1 MTDIALDTSRN
12 VNVVFAEEAE
22 IRDFKEAET
31 LAVGEAVYIT
41 AAGKALKTNADG
53 VAPAKAQGRGIVV
66 MRTGSTVSVMKR
78 GYLAGYDLSALDYDA
93 QLFLSNTAGKLADAA
108 GTVPVPCSR
117 VSCLTNDSQTK
128 ILYVEFDW
136 INQFAAPAGE

>member
-1 MTDIALDTSRN
+1 MSDIALDTTRKL
-12 VNVVFAEEAE
+12 NVVFAEEAE

-31 LAVGEAVYIT
+31 LAVGDTVYIT

-53 VAPAKAQGRGIVV
+53 VAPLKAQGRGIVT
-66 MRTGSTVSVMKR
+66 MRTGSTVSVMKK

-93 QLFLSNTAGKLADAA
+93 QLFLSETAGKLATTA
-108 GTVPVPCSR
+108 GTIPVPCGR

-136 INQFAAPAGE
+136 INQFAAPTP

>member
-31 LAVGEAVYIT
+31 LAVGESVYIT
-41 AAGKALKTNADG
+41 VAGKALKTNVDG
-53 VAPAKAQGRGIVV
+53 VVPAKAQGRGIVV
-66 MRTGSTVSVMKR
+66 MRTGSTVSVMKK
-78 GYLAGYDLSALDYDA
+78 GYLAGYDLSALAYDA
-93 QLFLSNTAGKLADAA
+93 QLFLSNTAGKLSDAA
-108 GTVPVPCSR
+108 GTISVPCAR
-117 VSCLTNDSQTK
+117 VSCLTNDSLTK

-136 INQFAAPAGE
+136 VNQFAAA

>member
-1 MTDIALDTSRN
+1 MSDIALDTSRN
-12 VNVVFAEEAE
+12 LNVVFAEEAE

-31 LAVGEAVYIT
+31 LAVGDSVYVT

-53 VAPAKAQGRGIVV
+53 VAPAKAQGRGVV
-66 MRTGSTVSVMKR
+66 VSRIGSTVSVMKK
-78 GYLAGYDLSALDYDA
+78 GYLAGHDLSALDCDA
-93 QLFLSNTAGKLADAA
+93 QVFLSNTPGKLATAA
-108 GTVPVPCSR
+108 GTVPVPCGR

-136 INQFAAPAGE
+136 INQFAAA